1 MRMQTLTHYK
11 RVVSERV
18 KDWPS
23 RATWGA
29 GRLLAKGQETPGF
42 VNGGHKDSDVS
53 GLLPCPVPC
62 LPGAG
67 RELASPLE
75 ASDKLPAGS
84 SISDFRLAAPREQTL
99 LSKPLGP
106 WDSVRRAP
114 GLHGLPAGRHAVQL
128 GAGESLRFN
137 AGGLEEGVLGRGK
150 EATGWHVVYSLVAG
164 NSWAFCHFPQ
174 IDKKVSPNLKII

>member
-1 MRMQTLTHYK
+1 MQSLTRCK
-11 RVVSERV
+11 RVVGESA
-18 KDWPS
+18 KDSPT

-29 GRLLAKGQETPGF
+29 RRPLAKGQGTPGF

-84 SISDFRLAAPREQTL
+84 SISDFWLAAP
-99 LSKPLGP
+99 
-106 WDSVRRAP
+106 
-114 GLHGLPAGRHAVQL
+114 
-128 GAGESLRFN
+128 
-137 AGGLEEGVLGRGK
+137 
-150 EATGWHVVYSLVAG
+150 
-164 NSWAFCHFPQ
+164 
-174 IDKKVSPNLKII
+174 